1 MDMRNIYS
9 LLFILVVGLTVR
21 SEAQIIIKNGSVST
35 CSGVF
40 YDSGGSGSDYRPN
53 ESYVFTICSNDP
65 TRNHIS
71 LGFDQLDIA
80 TGDELCFF
88 DGNSVNAPLLA
99 CASDLSANQ
108 NAIVQTTATNPSG
121 CMTVRFRSNSSIQA
135 KGWAANIICIPSC
148 QTIKAVVDA
157 TDPAIVP
164 ADTGWINTC
173 PITKRVNFKA
183 HGLYPQNGY
192 AYGQSDTINKFEWN
206 FNDGSQ
212 VAYGTDV
219 SHVFEN
225 SGGFI
230 VRLTI
235 TDTMGCQNI
244 NFIKQRVRVSPRP
257 TFKLGNIPSQV
268 CAGTEIKLKGKT
280 GVLDTSFQV
289 STTQNQAS
297 FQVGGVRSGRLFIPD
312 DPTKEYKTSIF
323 FSDFGPGQ
331 TLTNI
336 NDLVSIFVQM
346 EHSWARD
353 LDIKIVCPNRQ
364 TVVLHKYDV
373 GTRNVNELYI
383 GIPNN
388 SDALFSGQ
396 VNDSTF
402 NPPGTGLRYDWT
414 PTGGKTWRS
423 FNSPNPYSLPPGKYK
438 SDASLNG
445 LIGCPLNGEWSL
457 VVKDQF
463 QYDNG
468 WIFAWGI
475 DFAKSIYPSIESFSP
490 QVVEH
495 GWVKNDYI
503 TTSYSMDSMVIRP
516 KNAGTAALTYRLKD
530 NYDCV
535 FDTTLYVNILP
546 PTSPLC
552 FTCNLDTLFNTLNDA
567 TLCSNSAGVVLDKR
581 PIGSIQ
587 SSITFDAFPNQE
599 LDATTAPLIAP
610 YVSTLNINNI
620 YPNTI
625 TDPLSQIDSVCIDLG
640 TIVPSDMVFELRAP
654 TGQTVPLFNQRGGI
668 GYSLNS
674 LCFSPKATRDID
686 VATPPYSGLYQPE
699 GGVSSWN
706 SLIGATLNGNWDLL
720 VSDARGPNKD
730 TLKRWSI
737 SFKSQNGLKY
747 SWTPATGLSCSDCPN
762 PTAKPTVS
770 TTYSVTVRD
779 SFNCTHTDNAI
790 VTILDSLPAPISSV
804 SNVNFTFIIFGWE
817 EVTGATGYEVS
828 INGGSWMSPNGTFS
842 HSVTNLRIGDVV
854 NFRVRAISNIGCGAR
869 IASLTQSTLAC
880 VASIGNGSNRRLEI
894 DSILCNGQASPKV
907 NFRYANG
914 VAPITFIIDSLTQQS
929 QPFFTEKIRAG
940 NHRAIVIDS
949 TGCSDTLDF
958 IVYHPAPVTMS
969 LQATPILC
977 SGEETG
983 TITAVAGGGVSN
995 FIYRLTSNIVGDWR
1009 NTPLFDSL
1017 DAGIYTIEVQDK
1029 NGCSVSRDTDIV
1041 APLPLFVDLVKQDI
1055 NCFGAKNGLA
1065 RAQTSGGIQPYT
1077 WQWNQGATTEQ
1088 LDSLSAGSFDVTVT
1102 DKNGCSFTG
1111 GVTIDE
1117 NAEIVTTA
1125 KIDSARCYN
1134 EETGRVIVNTVG
1146 GISPYV
1152 FQWNNG
1158 VIGQNNENIPAGNYK
1173 VTITDALGCIDTLS
1187 AMVLQP
1193 DSLRFDSLVS
1203 VNTRCSNEATGSAT
1217 AFTSG
1222 GVIPYEYLW
1231 TPTNKT
1237 TQTINDIP
1245 AGRYVVTVKDA
1256 NGCLHDSEVTVKSN
1270 TPINVDDFTVVAP
1283 LKCNGDANGQI
1294 AANVSG
1300 GAGNY
1305 SYKWSTTPV
1314 QTTSTARNL
1323 RAGTFTLTITDANN
1337 CTIVKNTNLSEP
1349 TKLNATITQFTNV
1362 KCKDESNGTATPS
1375 VLGGTP
1381 FPLGVRYNYLWNDS
1395 LAQTTPVAS
1404 DLKAGFYMLTAKD
1417 ANGCTDTA
1425 NVNISE
1431 PAMAVKAVASQSK
1444 LGCFGQNTGE
1454 AGVIASGGV
1463 GNFTYLWSNLQR
1475 TQSIVNLGRQQ
1486 YYITVTDGNSCQA
1499 IDSLN
1504 IITHD
1509 SIKISLSAI
1518 PPRCYNLKNGALSVD
1533 SISGGASNG
1542 NLKSLTYRWNTVPVQ
1557 TTAQAVNIDGNRLYS
1572 VTIVDN
1578 QGCQNKNSIY
1588 VQEPDPILI
1597 SSLKKEVSCFNGRD
1611 GEAEIQPLGQKAPYS
1626 FLWAEN
1632 AGTQSTARAVNL
1644 AAGKYSVTVTDS
1656 AKCSIDTS
1664 ITISQPARLILQKQQ
1679 ITPSKC
1685 VGDAVGK
1692 ISVTIVGG
1700 VPVYN
1705 YLWSNGAT
1713 QPNIENLKSGSYDLL
1728 VTDAHGCQLQESFS
1742 VLTPN
1747 PLDGEIAYSNV
1758 KCFGEANGTVTVDA
1772 FGGTQPYAFSIDG
1785 KNYNGVNQIIGLKS
1799 GQYDVFIKD
1808 ANNCTWFD
1816 RVNITQPS
1824 RFSIEAIPDITI
1836 NLGDSVQ
1843 LYANVSNNQGKVNIY
1858 WKAPYDSTLSC
1869 IKCETPTSKPMFT
1882 VTYAVSAI
1890 DSAGC
1895 RAQDSVKVLVVK
1907 PRYIY
1912 VPTGFSPNND
1922 QVNDL
1927 LTVRGKEGTTIHTY
1941 RVYDRW
1947 GELLYEAKNFKINDE
1962 NHAWDGKFRGQYMNS
1977 GIYVWYIEAEYIDGA
1992 KETLKGNTTLFR

>member
-1 MDMRNIYS
+1 MDMRKIYS
-9 LLFILVVGLTVR
+9 LLFLLVCGLAV
-21 SEAQIIIKNGSVST
+21 SVKAQIIIRNGSVST

-40 YDSGGSGSDYRPN
+40 YDSGGSSSDYRAN
-53 ESYVFTICSNDP
+53 ESYTFTICSNEAA
-65 TRNHIS
+65 RNHIS
-71 LGFDQLDIA
+71 LGFDQLNIA
-80 TGDELCFF
+80 PGDELCFY

-99 CASDLSANQ
+99 CATDLSASQ
-108 NAIVQTTATNPSG
+108 NAIIQTTATNPSG
-121 CMTVRFRSNSSIQA
+121 CMTIRFRSNGSVQA

-157 TDPAIVP
+157 TVPAIVP
-164 ADTGWINTC
+164 TDTGWINAC
-173 PITKRVNFKA
+173 PNTTRVNFKA
-183 HGLYPQNGY
+183 HGVYPQNGY
-192 AYGQSDTINKFEWN
+192 AYGQSDTINTFEWN

-225 SGGFI
+225 SGGYI

-235 TDTMGCQNI
+235 IDTMGCQNI

-268 CAGTEIKLKGKT
+268 CAGTEIKLKGKI
-280 GVLDTSFQV
+280 GILDTSYQV
-289 STTQNQAS
+289 STTQNQAT

-336 NDLVSIFVQM
+336 NDFVSIFVQM

-353 LDIKIVCPNRQ
+353 LEIKIVCPNRQ
-364 TVVLHKYDV
+364 SVVLHKYDV
-373 GTRNVNELYI
+373 ATKNINELYI

-396 VNDSTF
+396 VNDSTY

-414 PTGGKTWRS
+414 PTGQNTWRS
-423 FNSPNPYSLPPGKYK
+423 FREPNPFSLPAGKYK

-475 DFAKSIYPSIESFSP
+475 DFAKNIYPSIESFTP

-495 GWVKNDYI
+495 GWIKNDYI

-516 KNAGTAALTYRLKD
+516 ENAGTAAMTYRLKD
-530 NYDCV
+530 NFDCV
-535 FDTTLYVNILP
+535 FDTTLYVNVLP

-552 FTCNLDTLFNTLNDA
+552 FTCNLDTLFNNLNDA
-567 TLCSNSAGVVLDKR
+567 TLCSSSPGVELDKR
-581 PIGSIQ
+581 PIGAIQ

-620 YPNTI
+620 FPNTI
-625 TDPLSQIDSVCIDLG
+625 TDPLNQIDSICIDLG

-654 TGQTVPLFNQRGGI
+654 TGQTVPLFNLRGGI
-668 GYSLNS
+668 GYSLNN

-686 VATPPYSGLYQPE
+686 VATPPYSGIYQPE
-699 GGVSSWN
+699 GGVASWN
-706 SLIGATLNGNWDLL
+706 NLIGATLNGNWDLL

-747 SWTPATGLSCSDCPN
+747 SWTPTRGLSCSDCPN
-762 PTAKPTVS
+762 PIAKPTVT

-779 SFNCTHTDNAI
+779 SFNCLHTDNAI
-790 VTILDSLPAPISSV
+790 VSLLDSLPAPVLSV
-804 SNVNFTFIIFGWE
+804 SNINFTFIIFGWE
-817 EVTGATGYEVS
+817 AVNGATGYEVS
-828 INGGSWMSPNGTFS
+828 INGGAWMSPNGTFS
-842 HSVTNLRIGDVV
+842 HSVTNLRIGDEVI
-854 NFRVRAISNIGCGAR
+854 FRVRAISNIGCGAK
-869 IASLTQSTLAC
+869 ISSLTQSTLAC
-880 VASIGNGSNRRLEI
+880 VASIGNGADRRLEI
-894 DSILCNGQASPKV
+894 DSILCYGQPSPKV

-929 QPFFTEKIRAG
+929 QPFFNETIRAG

-958 IVYHPAPVTMS
+958 KVYQPAPLTMG

-977 SGEETG
+977 SGEESG
-983 TITAVAGGGVSN
+983 SITAVAEGGVGN
-995 FIYRLTSNIVGDWR
+995 FNYRLTSNIVGDWR
-1009 NTPLFDSL
+1009 NIPRFDSL
-1017 DAGIYTIEVQDK
+1017 DAGIYSIEVRDN
-1029 NGCSVSRDTDIV
+1029 NGCIVSRDTDVV
-1041 APLPLFVDLVKQDI
+1041 APLPLFVDLVKQDV
-1055 NCFGAKNGLA
+1055 NCFGAKSGLA
-1065 RAQTSGGIQPYT
+1065 RAQTSGGVQPYR
-1077 WQWNQGATTEQ
+1077 WQWNQGAMTEEV
-1088 LDSLSAGSFDVTVT
+1088 DSLSAGTFGVTVT
-1102 DKNGCSFTG
+1102 DKNGCTFEGSL
-1111 GVTIDE
+1111 TIAE
-1117 NAEIVTTA
+1117 NSEVVTTVD
-1125 KIDSARCYN
+1125 IDSARCFN
-1134 EETGRVIVNTVG
+1134 EESGRVLLSSAG
-1146 GISPYV
+1146 GISPYIY
-1152 FQWNNG
+1152 QWSNG
-1158 VIGQNNENIPAGNYK
+1158 VIGSSNNNIAAGNYK
-1173 VTITDALGCIDTLS
+1173 VTVTDALGCKDTFS
-1187 AMVLQP
+1187 MVVHQP
-1193 DSLRFDSLVS
+1193 DSLRFDSLVAI
-1203 VNTRCSNEATGSAT
+1203 NTRCFNDASGTAT
-1217 AFTSG
+1217 AFVSG
-1222 GVIPYEYLW
+1222 GITPYEYLW

-1256 NGCLHDSEVTVKSN
+1256 NGCLHDGEVAVKSN
-1270 TPINVDDFTVVAP
+1270 TAINVDNFTVIVP
-1283 LKCNGDANGQI
+1283 LKCNGNTNGQVK
-1294 AANVSG
+1294 ANVSG

-1305 SYKWSTTPV
+1305 SYQWNTTPT
-1314 QTTSTARNL
+1314 QTTSTAQNL
-1323 RAGTFTLTITDANN
+1323 RAGSYSVTITDANN
-1337 CTIVKNTNLSEP
+1337 CSVVKNTTLAEP
-1349 TKLNATITQFTNV
+1349 TKMLATINQFTNV
-1362 KCKDESNGTATPS
+1362 KCKGESNGTVTPS
-1375 VLGGTP
+1375 VSGGTP
-1381 FPLGVRYNYLWNDS
+1381 FPLGVRYQYLWNDS

-1404 DLKAGFYMLTAKD
+1404 NLEAGTYTLMATD

-1425 NVNISE
+1425 NVTISE
-1431 PAMAVKAVASQSK
+1431 PLLAVNAAASQSK

-1454 AGVIASGGV
+1454 AGVTASGGV

-1486 YYITVTDGNSCQA
+1486 YFITITDGNGCQA
-1499 IDSLN
+1499 IDSVN
-1504 IITHD
+1504 IITYD
-1509 SIKISLSAI
+1509 SIRISVSAI
-1518 PPRCYNLKNGALSVD
+1518 PPRCYNLKNGALSLD
-1533 SISGGASNG
+1533 SIAGGATNGSLSN
-1542 NLKSLTYRWNTVPVQ
+1542 LTFRWNTAPVQ
-1557 TTAQAVNIDGNRLYS
+1557 TTPRAVNIGGNRSYT
-1572 VTIVDN
+1572 VTVVDN
-1578 QGCQNKNSIY
+1578 QGCQNRTSIY

-1597 SSLKKEVSCFNGRD
+1597 SSLKKDVSCFNGRD

-1632 AGTQSTARAVNL
+1632 AGTQSTSRAVNL
-1644 AAGKYSVTVTDS
+1644 AAGKYSVTITDS
-1656 AKCSIDTS
+1656 AKCSIDTV
-1664 ITISQPARLILQKQQ
+1664 ITVTQPARLVLQNQQ
-1679 ITPSKC
+1679 VTPSKC

-1692 ISVTIVGG
+1692 ISVTIAGG

-1705 YLWSNGAT
+1705 YLWSNGVI
-1713 QPNIENLKSGSYDLL
+1713 QPNIENLKSGTYDLL
-1728 VTDAHGCQLQESFS
+1728 VTDAQGCQLQQSFT
-1742 VLTPN
+1742 VVTPN
-1747 PLDGEIAYSNV
+1747 PLDGEISASNV

-1785 KNYNGVNQIIGLKS
+1785 KNYNGINQIVGLKS

-1808 ANNCTWFD
+1808 ANSCTWFD

-1843 LYANVSNNQGKVNIY
+1843 LYANVINNQGKVNIF

-1869 IKCETPTSKPMFT
+1869 VKCETPTAKPMFT

-1890 DSAGC
+1890 DSGGC
-1895 RAQDSVKVLVVK
+1895 RALDSVKVLVVK

-1927 LTVRGKEGTTIHTY
+1927 LTVRGKEGTTLKIF

-1947 GELLYEAKNFKINDE
+1947 GELLYEAKDFKINDE
-1962 NHAWDGKFRGQYMNS
+1962 NHSWDGKFRGQYMNS
-1977 GIYVWYIEAEYIDGA
+1977 GLYVWYIEAEYIDGA